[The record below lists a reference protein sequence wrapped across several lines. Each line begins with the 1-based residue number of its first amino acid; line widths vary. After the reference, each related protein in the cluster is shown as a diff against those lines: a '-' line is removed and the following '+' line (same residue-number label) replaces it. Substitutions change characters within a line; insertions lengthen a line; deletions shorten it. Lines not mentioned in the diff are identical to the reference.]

1 MPKIT
6 ALGIVFD
13 GFSTDPAAAV
23 AVSSPAKPH
32 TRSKVAPLNIV
43 GVPRF
48 ATSGATEKLFILK
61 KKSLTLKKHTMG
73 SQHLTQQEK
82 AKLYD
87 DMLLRYQRL
96 QEQVRLL
103 KAKSF
108 EVSDE
113 DQRQINIIEASMK
126 RLYNDTQKLF

>member
-1 MPKIT
+1 M
-6 ALGIVFD
+6 
-13 GFSTDPAAAV
+13 
-23 AVSSPAKPH
+23 
-32 TRSKVAPLNIV
+32 
-43 GVPRF
+43 
-48 ATSGATEKLFILK
+48 GA
-61 KKSLTLKKHTMG
+61 
-73 SQHLTQQEK
+73 QHLTQQEK

-96 QEQVRLL
+96 QEQVRLI

-113 DQRQINIIEASMK
+113 DQRQITIIEASMK

>member
-1 MPKIT
+1 M
-6 ALGIVFD
+6 
-13 GFSTDPAAAV
+13 
-23 AVSSPAKPH
+23 
-32 TRSKVAPLNIV
+32 
-43 GVPRF
+43 
-48 ATSGATEKLFILK
+48 GA
-61 KKSLTLKKHTMG
+61 
-73 SQHLTQQEK
+73 QHLTQQEK

-113 DQRQINIIEASMK
+113 DQRQIMVIEASMK

>member
-1 MPKIT
+1 M
-6 ALGIVFD
+6 
-13 GFSTDPAAAV
+13 
-23 AVSSPAKPH
+23 
-32 TRSKVAPLNIV
+32 
-43 GVPRF
+43 
-48 ATSGATEKLFILK
+48 GA
-61 KKSLTLKKHTMG
+61 
-73 SQHLTQQEK
+73 QHLTQQEK

-96 QEQVRLL
+96 QEEVRLI

-113 DQRQINIIEASMK
+113 DQKQINVIEATMK

>member
-1 MPKIT
+1 M
-6 ALGIVFD
+6 
-13 GFSTDPAAAV
+13 
-23 AVSSPAKPH
+23 
-32 TRSKVAPLNIV
+32 
-43 GVPRF
+43 
-48 ATSGATEKLFILK
+48 GA
-61 KKSLTLKKHTMG
+61 
-73 SQHLTQQEK
+73 QHLTQQEK

-113 DQRQINIIEASMK
+113 DQRQINIIESSMK
-126 RLYNDTQKLF
+126 QLYNDTQKLF

>member
-1 MPKIT
+1 M
-6 ALGIVFD
+6 
-13 GFSTDPAAAV
+13 
-23 AVSSPAKPH
+23 
-32 TRSKVAPLNIV
+32 
-43 GVPRF
+43 
-48 ATSGATEKLFILK
+48 GA
-61 KKSLTLKKHTMG
+61 
-73 SQHLTQQEK
+73 QHLTQQEK

-96 QEQVRLL
+96 QEEVRLI

-113 DQRQINIIEASMK
+113 DQKQINIIEANMK